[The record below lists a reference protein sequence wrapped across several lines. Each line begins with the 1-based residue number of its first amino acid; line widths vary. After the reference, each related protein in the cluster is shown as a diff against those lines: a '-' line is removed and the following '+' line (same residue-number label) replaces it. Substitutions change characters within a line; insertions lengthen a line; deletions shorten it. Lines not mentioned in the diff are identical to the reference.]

1 MYWFCQISKWIHH
14 RYTRVPILNPPPSLS
29 PPHTIPLGRPS
40 APAPSIQYRALN
52 LDWWLIPYMILYVFQ
67 CQSSC
72 SGVHEWDFFKCTCMY
87 VCVCLYWCSLE
98 WCIFTGSECSS
109 NSDNSDVCMQ
119 ALMVCLY
126 DFMWMAKTFSNLNF
140 FTWEK

>member
-14 RYTRVPILNPPPSLS
+14 RYTRVPILNPPPSPL
-29 PPHTIPLGRPS
+29 PIPSLWVALVHQPQAS
-40 APAPSIQYRALN
+40 SIVHWTWTDDSFHIWYYTYFNARVLALEFMN
-52 LDWWLIPYMILYVFQ
+52 EISLNA
-67 CQSSC
+67 
-72 SGVHEWDFFKCTCMY
+72 HACMY

-109 NSDNSDVCMQ
+109 NLDNSDVCVQ

-126 DFMWMAKTFSNLNF
+126 DFMWMARTFSNLNF